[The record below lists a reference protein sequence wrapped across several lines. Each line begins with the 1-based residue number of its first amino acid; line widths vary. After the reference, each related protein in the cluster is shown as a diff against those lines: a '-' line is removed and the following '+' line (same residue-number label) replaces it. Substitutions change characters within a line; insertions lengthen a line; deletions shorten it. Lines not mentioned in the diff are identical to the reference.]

1 MYPKVNACIKF
12 LSEKPGKTAIISSL
26 LMAKE
31 AFQEKAGT
39 IIK

>member
-1 MYPKVNACIKF
+1 MYPKVNACVKF

-26 LMAKE
+26 VAAKD
-31 AFQEKAGT
+31 AFLEKAGT